1 MQNKFE
7 KFLIVCII
15 VSILASGLSLVS
27 RMKAEAQLNQ
37 VDIYVDYFEV
47 NELARQSEHNT
58 VWWLDYF
65 RQLGATH
72 VVLEEESLGLLRQA
86 LKPLRVDVGQDI
98 LKEWNWQKTTPSAL
112 AAYHETV
119 GIRDYDVVIMTEE
132 ETLYQQIAAGLH
144 SRYETDRFTL
154 QPGDDG
160 SVIIIHGTIED
171 AVYNPPADLTDFEG
185 QNYFRE
191 RRLHS
196 SQLTRLG
203 LGFDQDKISTIQ
215 QAGLQVMPRP
225 FSYGDWGGETYLR
238 GYLDDLTTHEIIP
251 DILFFGGKQLPGAED
266 ESLSLLTSFMN
277 QHGIRA
283 GLVETSFQR
292 EHLEQEGIETL
303 TESLDYQAVRVFNV
317 WPFVQERYRFY
328 HYDGAEEI
336 ENTLYRAVTERNIRM
351 IYFKPFKESTTVY
364 VTDPEEYA
372 TIFQRFETR
381 IARHGLSLGKASVF
395 PEAHPSLALQSLMAL
410 GVAAAAVLLLRKL
423 FPLSDRVGV
432 ILFLMGIV
440 PLIFLLFWRTGWGE
454 KLTAMAAAILFP
466 SLGMDHFCRQM
477 WKWHQQKKRFSYLQ
491 SMKEGVVLLI
501 QVSLISSIGALLV
514 AALLSDVRYLLEMD
528 IFRGVKIS
536 QLIPIAFY
544 GLIFL
549 HYFGYLRSED
559 RLAEPGI
566 RPTEIRALL
575 MENIKVLYVAA
586 MGFLLVAGYIYI
598 ARTGHEG
605 NLQPTEIEMII
616 RNILEESLLVRPRTK
631 EFTVAFPALLLGAYL
646 ASLRYKSLIFLAGLA
661 AVIGQTSI
669 VNTFSHLRTPVL
681 VSVIR
686 TAYSMAAGIGFSVI
700 YLALMIGFVWL
711 LERWG
716 VRLWRLMEKTE

>member
-1 MQNKFE
+1 MHNKFE
-7 KFLIVCII
+7 KILIVCII
-15 VSILASGLSLVS
+15 VSILAGGLSLVS
-27 RMKAEAQLNQ
+27 RVKAEAQLNQ

-47 NELARQSEHNT
+47 NELARQSEYST
-58 VWWLDYF
+58 AWWLDYF

-72 VVLEEESLGLLRQA
+72 AVLEEESLGLLRQA

-119 GIRDYDVVIMTEE
+119 GIRDYDVIIMTEE
-132 ETLYQQIAAGLH
+132 EPLYQQIAAGLH
-144 SRYETDRFTL
+144 SRYDADRFSL

-225 FSYGDWGGETYLR
+225 FSYGDWGGEAYLR
-238 GYLDDLTTHEIIP
+238 GYLDDLTTYGMIP
-251 DILFFGGKQLPGAED
+251 DILFFGGKQLPGAAD

-277 QHGIRA
+277 QQGIRA

-303 TESLDYQAVRVFNV
+303 TESLEYQAVRVFNV

-372 TIFQRFETR
+372 AIFQRFETR
-381 IARHGLSLGKASVF
+381 IARHGLSLGKASTF
-395 PEAHPSLALQSLMAL
+395 PQTHPSLALQSLMAL

-432 ILFLMGIV
+432 ILFMMGIV
-440 PLIFLLFWRTGWGE
+440 PLIVLLFWRTGWGE
-454 KLTAMAAAILFP
+454 KLTAMAAAIFFP
-466 SLGMDHFCRQM
+466 SLGMDHCCRQM

-491 SMKEGVVLLI
+491 SMKEGVMLLM

-559 RLAEPGI
+559 RLSEPGI

-575 MENIKVLYVAA
+575 MENIKVFYVAA

-605 NLQPTEIEMII
+605 NLQPMEIEMII

-681 VSVIR
+681 ISVIR
-686 TAYSMAAGIGFSVI
+686 TAYSLAAGIGFSVI

-711 LERWG
+711 LEQWG

>member
-1 MQNKFE
+1 MHNKLE
-7 KFLIVCII
+7 KFLMACII
-15 VSILASGLSLVS
+15 VSILAGSLALVG
-27 RMKAEAQLNQ
+27 RIRAESQLDQ

-47 NELARQSEHNT
+47 NELARQSEYST
-58 VWWLDYF
+58 AWWLDYF

-98 LKEWNWQKTTPSAL
+98 LKEWNWEKTAPSVL
-112 AAYHETV
+112 ADYHDSV
-119 GIRDYDVVIMTEE
+119 GIRDYDVVIMTEDE
-132 ETLYQQIAAGLH
+132 ALYRQIADGLE
-144 SRYETDRFTL
+144 SRYEADRFTL

-160 SVIIIHGTIED
+160 SVIILHGSIED
-171 AVYNPPADLTDFEG
+171 AVYSPPADLTDFEG

-196 SQLTRLG
+196 SQLSRLG
-203 LGFDQDKISTIQ
+203 LGFDPEKISIIQ

-225 FSYGDWGGETYLR
+225 FSYGDWGGETYLQ
-238 GYLDDLTTHEIIP
+238 GYLHDLTFYQMIP

-266 ESLSLLTSFMN
+266 ESLSLLTSFMD
-277 QHGIRA
+277 QHGIRV

-292 EHLEQEGIETL
+292 EHLDQEGIEDL
-303 TESLDYQAVRVFNV
+303 TESLGYQAVRVFNV

-328 HYDGAEEI
+328 HYEGAEEI

-364 VTDPEEYA
+364 VTDPLEYK

-395 PEAHPSLALQSLMAL
+395 PETHPPLALQALMAL
-410 GVAAAAVLLLRKL
+410 GVAAAAVLLLKKL
-423 FPLSDRVGV
+423 FPVPDLLGAA
-432 ILFLMGIV
+432 LFVMGAV
-440 PLIFLLFWRTGWGE
+440 PLVALLLWRTGWGE
-454 KLTAMAAAILFP
+454 KLTAMAAAMIFP
-466 SLGMDHFCRQM
+466 SLGMWFFCRQM
-477 WKWHQQKKRFSYLQ
+477 WKWHQQNRRFSFLQ
-491 SMKEGVVLLI
+491 SLKEGVLLLF
-501 QVSLISSIGALLV
+501 QVSLISSMGALLV

-536 QLIPIAFY
+536 QLIPIAVY

-549 HYFGYLRSED
+549 HYFGYLRSEE
-559 RLAEPGI
+559 RLASPGI
-566 RPTEIRALL
+566 RPTEIRSLL

-605 NLQPTEIEMII
+605 NLQPMEIEMII

-646 ASLRYKSLIFLAGLA
+646 ASLRFKSLIFLAGLA

-681 VSVIR
+681 VSIIR
-686 TAYSMAAGIGFSVI
+686 TAYSLAAGIGFSVI
-700 YLALMIGFVWL
+700 YLALIMAFVWL

-716 VRLWRLMEKTE
+716 TQLWQLMEKTE